1 MILRSFRKLPE
12 AYAVEKRAD
21 GLANLWLCRQV
32 VTYTTEDGMREF
44 DVDIR
49 VMCGIPENEID
60 ESDIRAR
67 FESWWDAAGS

>member
-1 MILRSFRKLPE
+1 VTIRHVRVLPQ
-12 AYAVEKRAD
+12 AYTIEPRPD
-21 GLANLWLCRQV
+21 GLVDVWLCRQV
-32 VTYTTEDGMREF
+32 DTYTTEDGIREF

-49 VMCGIPENEID
+49 VMCEIPENEID